1 MRSCEVC
8 GASLEDRRSHA
19 RHCGGRCRA
28 AASRARAAERSN
40 RVAPAPEPSG
50 LNKSAQKP
58 TQPATNA
65 ATWTIATVAEEA
77 LADRLRRAYPE
88 ISGAT

>member
-1 MRSCEVC
+1 VRTCEHCGRSIEHK
-8 GASLEDRRSHA
+8 RRDA
-19 RHCGGRCRA
+19 RHCDGPCRA
-28 AASRARAAERSN
+28 AASRTRAAERANNAARAS
-40 RVAPAPEPSG
+40 EPS
-50 LNKSAQKP
+50 LRDKSAQKR

-77 LADRLRRAYPE
+77 LADRLRREYPE